1 MKKNYNLKGNIRFI
15 FQKTWHIDKILV
27 LATFVQIP
35 GLVLIPLLGAYLPKY
50 TVQMVSEGAGSIA
63 LMSGLILLSGI
74 ILLLHI
80 IDKYT
85 GAKIQWRSFGC
96 RFQFMNLCNQKI
108 MNIDYEMLE
117 SPNGQNQMQKAQNAL
132 MNLNSGIQQLF
143 AQLISLT
150 SNIIGL
156 ITYSVVLWTFNSW
169 VVLLLFGMTVV
180 CYFFNHA
187 NNKWYHRHMD
197 NWVPI
202 DRKINYIKE
211 KSGDFTVAKDMR
223 MYDMGSWFDEL
234 FESYLYERLFW
245 HKKGEQRAFLVD
257 FITVTMNLLRDGIA
271 YVVLLYQSVNGGL
284 SIADFVLYF
293 TLIGQYSGWLL
304 GTVSGY
310 TQMQSTS
317 LEICDI
323 RRFLDMEDTLNHSTG
338 NPVPTLTPEVVLKD
352 VSFKY
357 RSSEHLTLKH
367 INLTIK
373 PGEKIAVVG
382 LNGAGKTTL
391 VKLICGL
398 YTPTEG
404 HIEVNHTNVAAFNI
418 DEYYSMFSVVFQDI
432 VLMPVSV
439 AKNIA
444 LCQESDIDYEKVD
457 SVLKMADLYDK
468 VQTLP
473 HKEKTLL
480 LKSVQDHAVDLS
492 GGEQQKLALAR
503 ALYKGGQILIL
514 DEPTAAL
521 DPISENCMY
530 QKYNELTQ
538 NTTSIFISH
547 RLSSTR
553 FCDRILFLENGEI
566 VEQGT
571 HEELIRKRG
580 KYAQLFH
587 VQSQYYKEGALE

>member
-1 MKKNYNLKGNIRFI
+1 
-15 FQKTWHIDKILV
+15 
-27 LATFVQIP
+27 
-35 GLVLIPLLGAYLPKY
+35 
-50 TVQMVSEGAGSIA
+50 
-63 LMSGLILLSGI
+63 
-74 ILLLHI
+74 
-80 IDKYT
+80 
-85 GAKIQWRSFGC
+85 
-96 RFQFMNLCNQKI
+96 
-108 MNIDYEMLE
+108 
-117 SPNGQNQMQKAQNAL
+117 
-132 MNLNSGIQQLF
+132 
-143 AQLISLT
+143 
-150 SNIIGL
+150 
-156 ITYSVVLWTFNSW
+156 
-169 VVLLLFGMTVV
+169 
-180 CYFFNHA
+180 
-187 NNKWYHRHMD
+187 
-197 NWVPI
+197 
-202 DRKINYIKE
+202 
-211 KSGDFTVAKDMR
+211 
-223 MYDMGSWFDEL
+223 
-234 FESYLYERLFW
+234 
-245 HKKGEQRAFLVD
+245 
-257 FITVTMNLLRDGIA
+257 
-271 YVVLLYQSVNGGL
+271 
-284 SIADFVLYF
+284 
-293 TLIGQYSGWLL
+293 
-304 GTVSGY
+304 
-310 TQMQSTS
+310 
-317 LEICDI
+317 
-323 RRFLDMEDTLNHSTG
+323 MEDTLNHSTG

-439 AKNIA
+439 AKNVA